1 LSGAVPAGESEPLSP
16 FAIHSFCETAG
27 RTPDPSARAHP
38 EIPPGSFRLTD
49 PQYAM
54 LVDNFNNPGHGLWN
68 LQLTFTIR
76 EALDV
81 PRFKSAWKRLIDRHP
96 ALRTRIAAGE
106 QGPPVQL
113 VERDVPIPLSEL
125 DWTDRPSDRIAADI
139 EALRGQMVLS
149 ELDFSTAPVMRTT
162 LVKARA
168 DLFFCIWVGHHALVD
183 GRSMYNLA
191 YELGTLYHAGET
203 DLPRARPFQDYVE
216 WLDGQSPES
225 AARFWQEH
233 LQGVAEATALGW
245 SRLATGPGHLGG
257 EALRLSRAQTAA
269 LEASCERHGVTMNA
283 LVQGAWALMLR
294 HYSGEDD
301 VVFGSTRACRRSAL
315 DGVDGV
321 DRMIGQF
328 VHAVPVRA
336 RFAPGMTVL
345 ELVRDVARQHLAVRP
360 FEHTSPLVIR
370 KATSVPVGSR
380 LFETIVTF
388 ERSST
393 AAALKSLGGFWKD
406 WDVLDRGRN
415 GYAVTLFAY
424 QEPELLLRME
434 WHGAW
439 IADAVASRMLRQLAH
454 VLADMAEGPDRP
466 AADVE
471 CLSGE
476 DRERLVHEWNRTDVA
491 YPQGATLHGLVEEQV
506 ARTPERRA
514 VSFADESLTYD
525 ELNRRAERLA
535 GALRAR
541 GVGRGSIVA
550 VCLERSLELV
560 ISLLAVLKAGGAY
573 LPVDPEQPLERR
585 DFIVQDAQAQ
595 ALITN
600 GALGKRWA
608 PAGVPTLVVG
618 PGAPEGPAPPPL
630 VGAGVTE
637 ADPAYV
643 IYTSGS
649 TGQPKGVVNSH
660 RGIVNRL
667 RWMQDTYALSDRDR
681 VLQKTPI
688 GFDVSVWELF
698 WPLLTGAEMVVARPG
713 GHRDPRYLVETIGS
727 HGITVTHFVPSL
739 LTEFLALPEA
749 AGCRTLRLVV
759 CSGEALPV
767 DVQDRFFSMLPA
779 RLDNLYGPTEAAVD
793 VTSWRCRPETA
804 AATVPIGRPVANTR
818 LYVMDRHQR
827 LTPIGLPGEL
837 FIGGVQVADGYV
849 NRPDLTASRFVPDP
863 FAADPAARLYRTGDL
878 VRYREDGV
886 LEFLGRNDHQVK
898 VRGFRIEPE
907 EIEAA
912 MRRHEAVRDA
922 AVVVRQ
928 AEGESARL
936 VAFVAFA
943 GPDVPT
949 TSDLRRFLR
958 GWLPDA
964 MIPGLV
970 LETEELP
977 RLPSGKID
985 RGALRAL
992 AETSLRPRGPR
1003 LELRTP
1009 AEREVASIWKALLK
1023 VTRVGPQDNFYELGG
1038 DSLLAVEAAL
1048 ALEDAFGRR
1057 IDPRLMFFQS
1067 LEQVAANV
1075 EALSGA
1081 AATAP

>member
-1 LSGAVPAGESEPLSP
+1 MTGGEGEPLGP
-16 FAIHSFCETAG
+16 FALHAFCETAA
-27 RTPDPSARAHP
+27 RTSDSPARTRP
-38 EIPPGSFRLTD
+38 EYPPGSFRLTD

-68 LQLTFTIR
+68 LQLMFTIR
-76 EALDV
+76 ERLDV
-81 PRFKSAWKRLIDRHP
+81 PRFKSAWQRVIERHP

-113 VERDVPIPLSEL
+113 VESDVAMPLEEL
-125 DWTDRPSDRIAADI
+125 DWTDRTSDRIAEEV
-139 EALRGQMVLS
+139 EALRREMVLAA
-149 ELDFSTAPVMRTT
+149 LDFSTAPVMRTT

-191 YELGTLYHAGET
+191 YELATLYHAGGP
-203 DLPRARPFQDYVE
+203 DPLPPARPFQDYVE
-216 WLDGQSPES
+216 WLDAQSPDS
-225 AARFWQEH
+225 SARFWQEH
-233 LQGVAEATALGW
+233 LEGTTEATSLGW
-245 SRLATGPGHLGG
+245 SRQATGPGHLGG
-257 EALRLSRAQTAA
+257 EALRLSRPQTAA
-269 LEASCERHGVTMNA
+269 LEAFCERHAVTMNA

-294 HYSGEDD
+294 RYSAEDD
-301 VVFGSTRACRRSAL
+301 VVFGSTRACRRSGL
-315 DGVDGV
+315 GGVDGV

-336 RFAPGMTVL
+336 RFTSGMTVL
-345 ELVRDVARQHLAVRP
+345 DLVRDIARQHLAVRP
-360 FEHTSPLVIR
+360 FEHSSPLVIR

-415 GYAVTLFAY
+415 GYAVTVFAY

-439 IADAVASRMLRQLAH
+439 IADAVASRMLHQLAR
-454 VLADMAEGPDRP
+454 VLVDMAGMPDRP
-466 AADVE
+466 AVDVE
-471 CLSGE
+471 CLSPE

-491 YPQGATLHGLVEEQV
+491 YPRGATLHGLVGQQV
-506 ARTPERRA
+506 ARTPQRSA
-514 VSFADESLTYD
+514 VCFDDESLTYD
-525 ELNRRAERLA
+525 DLDRRADRLA
-535 GALRAR
+535 AALQAH

-560 ISLLAVLKAGGAY
+560 VSLIAVLKAGGAY
-573 LPVDPEQPLERR
+573 LPVDAELPFERKE
-585 DFIVQDAQAQ
+585 FVVEDARAR
-595 ALITN
+595 ALITTP
-600 GALGKRWA
+600 ALAKRWA
-608 PAGVPTLVVG
+608 PAGVPRLLVG
-618 PGAPEGPAPPPL
+618 PDAPEGPELSPL
-630 VGAGVTE
+630 VDVGVTE

-681 VLQKTPI
+681 VLHKTPI

-713 GHRDPRYLVETIGS
+713 GHRDPRYLVETIVRS
-727 HGITVTHFVPSL
+727 GITVAHFVPSL

-749 AGCRTLRLVV
+749 ASCRTLRLVV

-767 DVQDRFFSMLPA
+767 DVRDRFLKTLPA

-793 VTSWRCRPETA
+793 VTYWRCRPETA
-804 AATVPIGRPVANTR
+804 SATVPIGRPVANTR
-818 LYVMDRHQR
+818 LYVMDRRQR

-863 FAADPAARLYRTGDL
+863 FAADPSARLYRTGDL

-898 VRGFRIEPE
+898 LRGFRIEPE
-907 EIEAA
+907 EIESAL
-912 MRRHEAVRDA
+912 RRHKAVRDA

-928 AEGESARL
+928 AEGETARL

-943 GPDVPT
+943 GPDIPT

-958 GWLPDA
+958 GSLPDA

-977 RLPSGKID
+977 RLPSGKMD

-992 AETSLRPRGPR
+992 AETALRPRGPR
-1003 LELRTP
+1003 LDLRTA
-1009 AEREVASIWKALLK
+1009 AERAVASVWKALLK
-1023 VTRVGPQDNFYELGG
+1023 VARVGPQDNFYELGG

-1048 ALEDAFGRR
+1048 ALEDVFGRR

-1075 EALSGA
+1075 EALAGGA
-1081 AATAP
+1081 AVAT